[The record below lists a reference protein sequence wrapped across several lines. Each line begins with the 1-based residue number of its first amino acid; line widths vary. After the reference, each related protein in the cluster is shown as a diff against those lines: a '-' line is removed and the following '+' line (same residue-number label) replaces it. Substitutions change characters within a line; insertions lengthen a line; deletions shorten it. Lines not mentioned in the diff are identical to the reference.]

1 MGVPGRVDGR
11 DRDGKV
17 GFWVDFAYLIDWVGV
32 VGGTIP
38 GTEN

>member
-17 GFWVDFAYLIDWVGV
+17 VFRADFTYLIGWVGV